1 MQLTVSI
8 DITCADETAP
18 IGDNINSGVPIA
30 NTMCYVSCMHNIAC
44 PDCFRREELL
54 MQSKVWITPDT
65 LDARIDEALENPIV
79 LYETAS
85 DRQYSPNKDF

>member
-1 MQLTVSI
+1 MYY
-8 DITCADETAP
+8 A
-18 IGDNINSGVPIA
+18 
-30 NTMCYVSCMHNIAC
+30 SCVHNIPC

-54 MQSKVWITPDT
+54 NQSKVWITPDT

-85 DRQYSPNKDF
+85 DRQNSPSEDL